1 MKHRG
6 IGEKEPLDTQK
17 HLNQRGTV
25 ESGWQERAAAGP
37 MHVHESVLDWLFK
50 SMFWIRHSLQGVNL
64 MMVSSRMHVGKT
76 FRCTLVC

>member
-6 IGEKEPLDTQK
+6 SGEKEPLDTQK

-37 MHVHESVLDWLFK
+37 MHVHESVLDWLFQVHVLDPSSPTSSK
-50 SMFWIRHSLQGVNL
+50 SDDGLFTYACWKDFPLH
-64 MMVSSRMHVGKT
+64 
-76 FRCTLVC
+76 LVC